1 MLRAE
6 AKPVDYERLADKA
19 KEKAPTKPTVQ
30 LSKHGVKKLWDN
42 YIVVSEVR
50 KNDRLKFV
58 LAAGT
63 RDGYRC
69 LSIREFYRR
78 KSDKT
83 WLPGREGILIP
94 LKSPFYGEIKD
105 NRNPSMIEPLY
116 DLMAALPEAI
126 KVVETMELH
135 DPENA
140 IWQLPNT
147 TAGRRVQLKEL
158 EEDNNEDK

>member
-1 MLRAE
+1 MLKAE
-6 AKPVDYERLADKA
+6 AKEIDHDKLAKLA
-19 KEKAPTKPTVQ
+19 KEKAPSKPTVR
-30 LSKHGVKKLWDN
+30 LGKKDVKKVWDN

-78 KSDKT
+78 RSDKT
-83 WLPGREGILIP
+83 WQPGREGILIP

-105 NRNPSMIEPLY
+105 NPNPTMIEPLY
-116 DLMAALPEAI
+116 DLLKALPEAL
-126 KVVETMELH
+126 KVVETMELSN
-135 DPENA
+135 PENA
-140 IWQLPNT
+140 VWQLANT
-147 TAGRRVQLKEL
+147 VAGTRVQMKEVK
-158 EEDNNEDK
+158 EDNNEDQ

>member
-6 AKPVDYERLADKA
+6 AKEIDHEKLVGLA
-19 KEKAPTKPTVQ
+19 KEKAPTKPTVK
-30 LSKHGVKKLWDN
+30 LDKKGVRKVWDN

-78 KSDKT
+78 RRDKT
-83 WLPGREGILIP
+83 WQPGREGILIP
-94 LKSPFYGEIKD
+94 LKSPFYGDIKD
-105 NRNPSMIEPLY
+105 NPNPIMIEPLY
-116 DLMAALPEAI
+116 DLLKALPEAL
-126 KVVETMELH
+126 KVVETMELSN
-135 DPENA
+135 PENA

-147 TAGRRVQLKEL
+147 VAGTRVQMREVK
-158 EEDNNEDK
+158 EDNNENN